1 MEEKIE
7 GEEAAPEQQEKPQ
20 EEVQDEQPIEV
31 DHAKELEVLEGKK
44 SERTE
49 LEKATYTARQVLD
62 RIKVLGGNP
71 EDLLPKKEAEGD
83 FVTRK
88 ELEVRDQQ
96 AEARKLASSDDE
108 FKHIMWYVENRNL
121 TAEEAKLLAN
131 KAKLGKAFEEMKRAV
146 KPPVGEGEGQRVFVP
161 NIPELPKEEQMILQ
175 RSGYKLNAKGE
186 WEGKFNI
193 RKYDS
198 NLKQWVTSHK

>member
-7 GEEAAPEQQEKPQ
+7 GEEAAPEQQEEPQ
-20 EEVQDEQPIEV
+20 EEVQDEQPI

-44 SERTE
+44 PERTE

-71 EDLLPKKEAEGD
+71 EDLLPKKEVED

-96 AEARKLASSDDE
+96 AEARNLASSDD
-108 FKHIMWYVENRNL
+108 
-121 TAEEAKLLAN
+121 
-131 KAKLGKAFEEMKRAV
+131 
-146 KPPVGEGEGQRVFVP
+146 
-161 NIPELPKEEQMILQ
+161 
-175 RSGYKLNAKGE
+175 
-186 WEGKFNI
+186 
-193 RKYDS
+193 
-198 NLKQWVTSHK
+198 